1 MMSST
6 QMAGIQSSQLVFT
19 HIVKKVKISEG
30 WEDNGKTINLMWK
43 NY

>member
-19 HIVKKVKISEG
+19 HIVKKVKISDALNSRG
-30 WEDNGKTINLMWK
+30 LGG
-43 NY
+43 